1 MLGWGSKPQKSPL
14 SLDNEVKGFG
24 LPGRAWGRVC
34 VRAPPCHNPAALLG
48 ALLQAPGP
56 QDRDG
61 GTQLKPQL
69 KPHQEMFLNYIKWRR
84 GGAVGAGAAL
94 PASSRGASPM
104 AATPGVP
111 VPRAEL
117 DAGLYGAAGD
127 LNLPHSRTGLEGGTR
142 KGLPGGAPG
151 PINVRVG
158 VMLHLGSLPCPATC
172 CEAAGARG
180 WQRRK
185 TRCRTQ
191 RFLLLVHTGSFP
203 ISCPW
208 GSPKRCWL

>member
-1 MLGWGSKPQKSPL
+1 MGCLAGLGEGSASVRRRAT
-14 SLDNEVKGFG
+14 SL
-24 LPGRAWGRVC
+24 LPSRGT
-34 VRAPPCHNPAALLG
+34 
-48 ALLQAPGP
+48 LLQAPGP

-69 KPHQEMFLNYIKWRR
+69 KPHQEMFLNYIMWRR

-94 PASSRGASPM
+94 PASSRGASPT

-127 LNLPHSRTGLEGGTR
+127 LNLPHSRTGLEGGTQ
-142 KGLPGGAPG
+142 KGLPGGAAS

-185 TRCRTQ
+185 TRCRTR
-191 RFLLLVHTGSFP
+191 RFLLPVHTRLLP
-203 ISCPW
+203 IRCPW